1 VSQAAVPLKKPLPP
15 WVDALTGR
23 LLALL
28 GAFGFAALIGSI
40 IIIAYGEDPIDIYRT
55 IWVYSTSE
63 TTDIARVLEIATPLI
78 FSALAVAVAFKAGM
92 FNIGV
97 EGQYIVGMAA
107 GAAAANGFDGLPAF
121 ILLPLVILAAMLA
134 SMGWAFV
141 PGILKVKTGAHEVV
155 TTIMMNGISISLVA
169 WLLRNYLKTS
179 ETGLIDLR
187 TDLFPEEALMPRFG
201 LLGEMPG
208 SVHLTWFFPLA
219 LVACVLVWWLLYRTK
234 LGFAARSVGAAAGSA
249 EAGGISIGA
258 TQLKVFMI
266 SGALA
271 GFVGLNYIL
280 GDRGFLASNYV
291 QGLGFAGIG
300 VAFLGRNHPL
310 GIPLAGILLAMLF
323 RGQDGVAVRTDL
335 PTEVLIILQGLLI
348 LSVVVAYSLAQR
360 FITARSKKRIAEETE
375 GEVRT

>member
-1 VSQAAVPLKKPLPP
+1 MSKAAVQKMRAP
-15 WVDALTGR
+15 WIDALNGQ

-28 GAFGFAALIGSI
+28 GAFALAALIGSI
-40 IIIAYGEDPIDIYRT
+40 IIIAYGENPIDIYRT
-55 IWVYSTSE
+55 IWVFSTSE
-63 TTDIARVLEIATPLI
+63 ISDIARVFEIATPLI
-78 FSALAVAVAFKAGM
+78 FSGLAVAIAFKAGM

-97 EGQYIVGMAA
+97 EGQYIVGI
-107 GAAAANGFDGLPAF
+107 AAAAAVATGFDTLPAP
-121 ILLPLVILAAMLA
+121 ILLPLVILGSVLA
-134 SMGWAFV
+134 STAWAYV

-155 TTIMMNGISISLVA
+155 TTIMLNGMAVPLVA

-179 ETGLIDLR
+179 EEGLIDLR
-187 TDLFPEEALMPRFG
+187 TDVFPDAALMPRFG
-201 LLGEMPG
+201 LLGELPG

-219 LVACVLVWWLLYRTK
+219 LVACALVWWLLYRTR
-234 LGFAARSVGAAAGSA
+234 LGFATRSVGAAAGSA

-258 TQLKVFMI
+258 TQLKVFLI

-310 GIPLAGILLAMLF
+310 GIPLAAILLGMLL

-348 LSVVVAYSLAQR
+348 LSVVIAYSLAQR
-360 FITARSKKRIAEETE
+360 FITERSRKAVAEEAGEE
-375 GEVRT
+375 GRR